1 MTVAE
6 CVKILLTSQ
15 GLTQRELAERIEYA
29 GQGAIT
35 TALSRDDG
43 IGMRVKTL
51 IRYLEAMDAQ
61 LLVVSLNDDE
71 ELVLDGESEL

>member
-1 MTVAE
+1 MTVTE

-43 IGMRVKTL
+43 MGMRVKTL
-51 IRYLEAMDAQ
+51 IRYLEAMDTQ

>member
-1 MTVAE
+1 MTVTE

-15 GLTQRELAERIEYA
+15 GLTQRELAERIGYA

-43 IGMRVKTL
+43 MGMRVKTL
-51 IRYLEAMDAQ
+51 IRYLEAMDTQ

>member
-1 MTVAE
+1 MTVTE

-15 GLTQRELAERIEYA
+15 GLTPRELAERIEYA

-43 IGMRVKTL
+43 MGMRVKTL
-51 IRYLEAMDAQ
+51 IRYLEAMDTQ